1 MEYNTNRGLLLMR
14 EYGRHIQSMVNYML
28 TIDDRSV
35 RLKNAEAIVDLM
47 AFFNPHLK
55 LAEDYKHMLW
65 DHLHVMSDFKLDVD
79 APYPVPD
86 RETYK
91 SRPKPL
97 AYPKR
102 KPKYN
107 HLGKNL
113 ELVIGK
119 AMAETDP
126 EKKSGFAHAI
136 AHYMKL
142 AYSTWHKELIH
153 DDAIRQELNNI
164 TKGDLE
170 FTNTPFVRHRATPF
184 RDEDAYPPAKRK
196 FKPNNRNPNNR
207 NPNNRNVQP
216 GNGTPSGGG
225 NRNPG
230 PAAGGRNPAKFGKKR
245 Y

>member
-1 MEYNTNRGLLLMR
+1 MIYNTQRGMLLMR
-14 EYGRHIQSMVNYML
+14 EYGRHIQSMVDFML
-28 TIDDRSV
+28 TIEDREK
-35 RLKNAEAIVDLM
+35 RLKNADAIVELM

-55 LAEDYKHMLW
+55 SVDDYKHMLW
-65 DHLHVMSDFKLDVD
+65 DHLYVMSDFALDVD
-79 APYPVPD
+79 GPYPKPD

-91 SRPKPL
+91 SKPHPL

-113 ELVIGK
+113 ELVINK
-119 AMAETDP
+119 AMEETDP
-126 EKKSGFAHAI
+126 EKKSGFAHVI

-164 TKGDLE
+164 TKGELE
-170 FTNTPFVRHRATPF
+170 FTNTPFVRHRASAY
-184 RDEDAYPPAKRK
+184 DEDSYPVKRNK
-196 FKPNNRNPNNR
+196 FKPNRNNRNNNVGANRGGQNNGGNRPGGGGPPNRNNSNNPNN
-207 NPNNRNVQP
+207 
-216 GNGTPSGGG
+216 
-225 NRNPG
+225 
-230 PAAGGRNPAKFGKKR
+230 KFKKR